1 MERSGHVRKGRPCSD
16 QLVPGRFRLDGV
28 NSVGPTSHPP
38 ASAAD
43 RTLDEAGHLG
53 SPSICW
59 VEREVAR

>member
-1 MERSGHVRKGRPCSD
+1 MYARAGPAQTSSS
-16 QLVPGRFRLDGV
+16 QAA
-28 NSVGPTSHPP
+28 SVWTVSTPWGPTSHPP